1 MNTHFVREECFQDI
15 PRKTAGYL
23 YCLYNPAFKS
33 FGDNV
38 YKLGRSGN
46 LDNRLASYTTYY
58 VEPSQF
64 MLISKDYDRKFKDCI
79 KAERVL
85 FYILRKYRVSNKR
98 EFFQCDLE
106 IIKETFER
114 MCKFT
119 NKMID
124 AMYRGVMGRIV
135 PGDIIERIERENKIL
150 SDREWFQ
157 FEKGNNESI
166 FAYLEQFRFRPKNK
180 EMYPDY
186 ISPVEEE
193 LNKLYWNVEP
203 EIREYQEIER
213 IRVKVKFLEV

>member
-1 MNTHFVREECFQDI
+1 MNVECFQTI
-15 PRKTAGYL
+15 PKKTAGYL
-23 YCLYNPAFKS
+23 YCLYNQAFES

-64 MLISKDYDRKFKDCI
+64 ILTSANYDRKFKDCI

-98 EFFQCDLE
+98 EFFMCDIEL
-106 IIKETFER
+106 IKETFER
-114 MCKFT
+114 MCKFS

-124 AMYRGVMGRIV
+124 AMYKGVMGRIV
-135 PGDIIERIERENKIL
+135 PVDIIEKIEKGNQIITDK
-150 SDREWFQ
+150 EWFQ
-157 FEKGNNESI
+157 YEKGNMDSI
-166 FAYLEQFRFRPKNK
+166 FSYLEQFRFRPKNK
-180 EMYPDY
+180 EMYPGY
-186 ISPVEEE
+186 MTPVEEE
-193 LNKLYWNVEP
+193 INMLYWKIEP
-203 EIREYQEIER
+203 EIREYEEVER